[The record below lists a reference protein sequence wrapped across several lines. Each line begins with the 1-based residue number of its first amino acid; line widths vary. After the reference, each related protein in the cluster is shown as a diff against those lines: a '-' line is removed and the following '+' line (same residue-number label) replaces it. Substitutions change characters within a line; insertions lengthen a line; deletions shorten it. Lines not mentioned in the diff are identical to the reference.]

1 MEGAPV
7 RSLTV
12 LVRGATD
19 VGSAVAHRLFTA
31 GHRVVLHD
39 DPQPT
44 VSRRT
49 MAFADAIFDGRCELA
64 GVVAVRVDAVEEV
77 VPAATS
83 RAWIPVVVSLDLAG
97 LLAALDP
104 EVMVDARM
112 RKRERPERQ
121 RGLAPLTIGLGPN
134 FIARDTVDVV
144 VETAWDDLGRIID
157 TGGARP
163 LAGEPRPLA
172 GHGRERFVYAVV
184 AGILR
189 SGARI
194 GQPVAAG
201 AVVAV
206 IGSTPLVAPI
216 AGSIRALTRDGVPVA
231 AGTKVLEIDPR
242 GQGAVGAIGE
252 RPGRIADSVLEVVE
266 RWTVR

>member
-1 MEGAPV
+1 MESA
-7 RSLTV
+7 RRRQRTS

-39 DPQPT
+39 EPQPT

-49 MAFADAIFDGRCELA
+49 MAFTDAIFDGRCELA
-64 GVVAVRVDAVEEV
+64 GVAAVRVDAVEEV
-77 VPAATS
+77 LPAATS
-83 RAWIPVVVSLDLAG
+83 RAWIAVVVSFDLTD
-97 LLAALDP
+97 LLASLVP

-112 RKRERPERQ
+112 RKRQRPERQ

-134 FIARDTVDVV
+134 FIAGDTVDVV
-144 VETAWDDLGRIID
+144 IETAWDDLGRIID

-163 LAGEPRPLA
+163 LSGEPRSLA
-172 GHGRERFVYAVV
+172 GHGRERFVYASVGGV
-184 AGILR
+184 LR
-189 SGARI
+189 SAARI

-201 AVVAV
+201 DVVAV
-206 IGSTPLVAPI
+206 IGSTPVVAPL
-216 AGSIRALTRDGVPVA
+216 AGSVRALTRDGVQVG

-242 GQGAVGAIGE
+242 GEGAVVTIGE
-252 RPGRIADSVLEVVE
+252 RPRRIADSVLEVVE
-266 RWTVR
+266 RWTGT